1 MNNLTQEQI
10 KEIVREFNHDKRYNY
25 PELSFSDYLESYHLN
40 NDCSAFSEYQKDLI
54 AYEFL
59 STI

>member
-1 MNNLTQEQI
+1 MFTLTQEQI
-10 KEIVREFNHDKRYNY
+10 KEIVREFNYEIRYNY
-25 PELSFSDYLESYHLN
+25 PELSFSDYVESYHLN
-40 NDCSAFSEYQKDLI
+40 NDCAAFSEYQKDLI